1 MPEKRIW
8 NKTTAKSRMISV
20 RLPLEE
26 YDQLKSYCESNGLS
40 VTEFVRI
47 ALQIQLI
54 DANWNTGKEGGG
66 IISI

>member
-54 DANWNTGKEGGG
+54 DANWNGKEDGG